1 MLADLLSRAPIL
13 PVVTLEDA
21 AAAVPLARALMRGGL
36 CVIEITLRTPAAL
49 EAIARV
55 AGEVEGV
62 VVGAG
67 TVLSARDCAAAARAG
82 AAFAVSPGFST
93 RLSAEAALPLLPG
106 VATASE
112 AMAALEAGHDLLKLF
127 PAEAVGGLR
136 LLRAL
141 AAPLPQVRFCPT
153 GGITAALAPAYLA
166 LPNVVCVGGS
176 WLTPPA
182 EVAARDWLGIERL
195 AREAASARAA

>member
-1 MLADLLSRAPIL
+1 MLTELLARAPVL
-13 PVVTLEDA
+13 PVVTLEDPRT
-21 AAAVPLARALMRGGL
+21 AVPLARALMRGGL

-49 EAIARV
+49 EAIARI

-67 TVLSARDCAAAARAG
+67 TVLSAKDCAAAARAG
-82 AAFAVSPGFST
+82 AVFAVSPGFST

-112 AMAALEAGHDLLKLF
+112 AMAAFEAGHDLLKLF
-127 PAEAVGGLR
+127 PAEAVGGVG

-141 AAPLPQVRFCPT
+141 AAPLPQIRFCPT
-153 GGITAALAPAYLA
+153 GGITADLATAYLA
-166 LPNVVCVGGS
+166 LANVICVGGS

-182 EVAARDWLGIERL
+182 LVAAGDWSAIERL
-195 AREAASARAA
+195 ARKAAGAGAP